1 MAIVMMEMMTMILI
15 CDVMIMIVST
25 RVTYIE
31 VVKHILWLWWQSILL
46 LFSST
51 LLLFRVQDILNLP
64 QVKVKYWLFYLS
76 FFLCIHPKL
85 FIYHL
90 FFMNLSINQSIYQSM
105 DMKIIHLP
113 IYLSIHTHTHQSIY
127 LHIYLF
133 IHLSTYSSIYVSINL
148 FIYFYNVLIEADAA
162 MKLDGKE
169 LLGRNVRLD
178 WTD

>member
-1 MAIVMMEMMTMILI
+1 MI
-15 CDVMIMIVST
+15 
-25 RVTYIE
+25 
-31 VVKHILWLWWQSILL
+31 KHILWLWWQSILL
-46 LFSST
+46 LFSSI

-76 FFLCIHPKL
+76 VYLCIHPKL

-90 FFMNLSINQSIYQSM
+90 LFMNLSINQSIHQSM

-113 IYLSIHTHTHQSIY
+113 IQLSIHNHQSIY